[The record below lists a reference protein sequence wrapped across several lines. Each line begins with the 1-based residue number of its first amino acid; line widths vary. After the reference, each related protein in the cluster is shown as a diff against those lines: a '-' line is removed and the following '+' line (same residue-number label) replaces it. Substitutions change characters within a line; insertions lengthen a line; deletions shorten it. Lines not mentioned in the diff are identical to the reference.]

1 MNIRQL
7 FTVSELCKGIKM
19 PDLQQYHQN
28 IFLIKYEVD
37 IPRFCFYKLF
47 LFIYQ

>member
-19 PDLQQYHQN
+19 PDVQRYHQN

-37 IPRFCFYKLF
+37 IPRDSHF
-47 LFIYQ
+47 LFIRQLM